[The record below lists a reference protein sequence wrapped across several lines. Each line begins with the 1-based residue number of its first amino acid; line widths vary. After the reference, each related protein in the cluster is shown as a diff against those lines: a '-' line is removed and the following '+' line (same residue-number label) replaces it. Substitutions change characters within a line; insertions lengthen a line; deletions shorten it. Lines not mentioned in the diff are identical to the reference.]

1 VSLVETLDDDD
12 EASCSRFSSWYW
24 SWWYRL

>member
-24 SWWYRL
+24 SW

>member
-1 VSLVETLDDDD
+1 MSLVETLDDDD

-24 SWWYRL
+24 SWW